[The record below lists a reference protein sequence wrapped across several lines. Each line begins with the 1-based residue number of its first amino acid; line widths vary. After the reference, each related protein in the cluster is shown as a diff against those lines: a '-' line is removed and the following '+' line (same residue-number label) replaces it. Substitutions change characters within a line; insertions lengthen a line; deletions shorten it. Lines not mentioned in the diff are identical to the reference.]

1 LLRITSRGSA
11 IIAEL
16 LRLSGN
22 IPEIFLGE
30 EFIRDPE
37 QRKYLDILFDFH
49 YLRDPET
56 YERDINAN
64 AELIDID
71 QEFQENHAEILI
83 RFYKL
88 FESIW
93 RYQAD
98 LAKFTDDVS
107 SGFYIQHSL
116 DSLLQDVSG
125 RQLLCEALY
134 LYGAMLLLLEEK
146 IPGYIR
152 EKVTTAVQRTA
163 LHCTPCLPSTA
174 PSPTRPAVPTC
185 PTRVSSLT
193 CRIVLLVT
201 AGDDRSVP
209 LQRRRLARAYRRGRA
224 RTHAPPH

>member
-1 LLRITSRGSA
+1 MALASSDPFMSADNLCRQNLLRITSRGSA

-71 QEFQENHAEILI
+71 QEFQENHAEILM

-98 LAKFTDDVS
+98 LSKFTDDVQ
-107 SGFYIQHSL
+107 SGFYIQVRLSPAGL
-116 DSLLQDVSG
+116 EARYLQ
-125 RQLLCEALY
+125 C
-134 LYGAMLLLLEEK
+134 
-146 IPGYIR
+146 
-152 EKVTTAVQRTA
+152 
-163 LHCTPCLPSTA
+163 
-174 PSPTRPAVPTC
+174 
-185 PTRVSSLT
+185 VSSHVQAHQPGPS
-193 CRIVLLVT
+193 RY
-201 AGDDRSVP
+201 A
-209 LQRRRLARAYRRGRA
+209 
-224 RTHAPPH
+224 